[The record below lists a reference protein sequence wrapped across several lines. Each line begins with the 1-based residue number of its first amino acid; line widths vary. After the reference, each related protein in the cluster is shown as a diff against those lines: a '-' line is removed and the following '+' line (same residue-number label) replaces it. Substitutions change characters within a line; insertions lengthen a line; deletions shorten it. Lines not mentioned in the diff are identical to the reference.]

1 MTNPPSRRRGA
12 AALARMAL
20 RLYPSSWRAR
30 YGDEVIAVI
39 EDTGAGPAA
48 AVSLAWRSLPAWIW
62 PPRHLHDRESRMRA
76 SLGTVLMAGALL
88 GGVGLVFAQLTQL
101 QGFRAQGSPVVLG
114 SYAIFDAAMA
124 VAGLTAVAGG
134 FPLWLL
140 MLRRARREHRS
151 RETAYLLLPVAAPA
165 AFFGVLTAV
174 VRVFGGPGGV
184 GPWTFLAVVLF
195 GFVAAVIACAGPILA
210 MQRLRPRGPAVRL
223 AVRAGAVATGA
234 IVLAGSASVV
244 ALAGLCLRA
253 RHFAGYHNGIVL
265 GCYLA
270 VVAALAVIASVSAR
284 RAVRVR

>member
-1 MTNPPSRRRGA
+1 MTSPPSRRRGA
-12 AALARMAL
+12 AALARAAL
-20 RLYPSSWRAR
+20 RLYPPAWRAR
-30 YGDEVIAVI
+30 YGDEVIAVM

-48 AVSLAWRSLPAWIW
+48 AVSLASRSLPAWFW

-76 SLGTVLMAGALL
+76 SLGTVLLAGALL

-101 QGFRAQGSPVVLG
+101 QGLRAQGSPVVLG

-151 RETAYLLLPVAAPA
+151 RETAYLLLPIAAPA
-165 AFFGVLTAV
+165 AFLGVLAAV
-174 VRVFGGPGGV
+174 VRVFGGPDGV
-184 GPWTFLAVVLF
+184 SPWIFLAVVLL
-195 GFVAAVIACAGPILA
+195 GFCAAVTACAGPILA
-210 MQRLRPRGPAVRL
+210 MRRLRPRGPAVRL
-223 AVRAGAVATGA
+223 AVLAAAVATGA
-234 IVLAGSASVV
+234 IVLAGFSSGV

-253 RHFAGYHNGIVL
+253 RNFAGYHSGIVL
-265 GCYLA
+265 SCYLA
-270 VVAALAVIASVSAR
+270 LVAALAAIASVSAR